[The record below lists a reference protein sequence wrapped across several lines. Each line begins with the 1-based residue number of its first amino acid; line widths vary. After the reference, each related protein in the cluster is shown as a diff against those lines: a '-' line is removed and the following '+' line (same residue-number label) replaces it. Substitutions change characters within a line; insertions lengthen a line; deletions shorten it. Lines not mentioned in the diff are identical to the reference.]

1 MNELLN
7 NWKSKASQQFDNEE
21 NNELRRRRRMTT
33 TIGRSI
39 EIQTE
44 QKICQEKGIS
54 TDGNFIV
61 DQTLFVTLI
70 IFHCSSFQIG
80 NYQVLNNLPQRRAT
94 LQTKCTRKHRQPV
107 KKCQN
112 HHPVKCQF

>member
-1 MNELLN
+1 MFVLPNLIKLMFSFMNELLN
-7 NWKSKASQQFDNEE
+7 NWKSKSNQQLDGEE

-54 TDGNFIV
+54 TDGNF
-61 DQTLFVTLI
+61 
-70 IFHCSSFQIG
+70 
-80 NYQVLNNLPQRRAT
+80 
-94 LQTKCTRKHRQPV
+94 
-107 KKCQN
+107 
-112 HHPVKCQF
+112 